1 KCMARPPI
9 TVQMF
14 MISVLWSDEN
24 EVIVYRSYNDF
35 KNFHKQLKKK
45 FPVFDPSQN
54 NSRMIPKFKGNCT
67 RACQSGSKRS
77 IQRMKDLQG
86 YCDKLLMCHE
96 MVTRGSEVTQFF
108 TPLDQDMVP
117 DFTKN
122 CVMILLPDDSSAR
135 GGGGGGGGGGRVW
148 GGGVGSVTPPFVT
161 ETYRCVAPYE
171 TKDTKNRP
179 FKVAKDETLEVLI
192 KDPAGWWLVEN
203 EDKCIAW
210 FPAPY
215 LEKEEDD
222 ERGLQQQGAFYCA
235 VRNYFTKKADEVSV
249 PIGSVVEV
257 LRMSD
262 DGWWLT
268 RFNDKVGYVP
278 SMYLQPYN
286 NPCTGLLS
294 LQKKLNRSTHNLTIS
309 GLPLD
314 ARSPAELARETHPG
328 QSFALQPGA
337 QSSGCGYVAKARF
350 MELLSETQT
359 VPAQVEVNDTRLE
372 SRVRSISTSSSI
384 DTSVSSVS
392 SSSSTSSAD
401 AFVPFPQQSVSP
413 SERSHQERRN
423 SSASYLSS
431 GSSESFSSRGSDTG
445 PVPPTVPPRPKKEE
459 ILNRCSSVT
468 RKAALESKTQ
478 LQRWPDSTI
487 HSRL

>member
-1 KCMARPPI
+1 MPAEKRFVFSARFIGAMHRETPKLK
-9 TVQMF
+9 MF

-24 EVIVYRSYNDF
+24 EVIIYRSYNDF

-54 NSRMIPKFKGNCT
+54 NSRMIPKFKGE
-67 RACQSGSKRS
+67 AQKKGIQQSGSKRS
-77 IQRMKDLQG
+77 IERMKDLQG

-96 MVTRGSEVTQFF
+96 MVTRSSEVTQFF

-117 DFTKN
+117 EFTKN

-135 GGGGGGGGGGRVW
+135 GREGERGGGSVWDGGL
-148 GGGVGSVTPPFVT
+148 GSVTPPFVT

-192 KDPAGWWLVEN
+192 KDPTGWWLVEN

-215 LEKEEDD
+215 LEKEENDM
-222 ERGLQQQGAFYCA
+222 RGLQQQGAFYLA
-235 VRNYFTKKADEVSV
+235 VRNYFAKKADEVSL

-294 LQKKLNRSTHNLTIS
+294 LQKKMNRSTLNLTIS

-314 ARSPAELARETHPG
+314 ASSPAQLARETHLG

-337 QSSGCGYVAKARF
+337 QSSGRGCLDKARS

-359 VPAQVEVNDTRLE
+359 VPAQVEINYSRLK

-384 DTSVSSVS
+384 DTSISSVS
-392 SSSSTSSAD
+392 SSSSTS
-401 AFVPFPQQSVSP
+401 
-413 SERSHQERRN
+413 RRN
-423 SSASYLSS
+423 SSASYMSS